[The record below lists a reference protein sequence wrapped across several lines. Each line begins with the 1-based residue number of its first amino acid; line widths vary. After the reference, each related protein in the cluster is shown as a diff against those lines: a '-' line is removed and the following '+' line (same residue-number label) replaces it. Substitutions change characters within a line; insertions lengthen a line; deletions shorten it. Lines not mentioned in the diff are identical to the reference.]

1 MHNSRRLN
9 LKMDSSILFMGGITN
24 AFSQTAIWEFKPT
37 KTEQQSKTTSKSTSK
52 DSINIQGTIINAIT
66 NKPLTYPMLVELQ
79 SENNLLT
86 QTKSSDTG
94 SFNTII
100 SNKENLDKITIIL
113 HYQNS
118 KNDTIQVPKEHVSFE
133 KLENVNE
140 YHLVVRTAV
149 NYQKIL
155 KKI

>member
-1 MHNSRRLN
+1 
-9 LKMDSSILFMGGITN
+9 
-24 AFSQTAIWEFKPT
+24 
-37 KTEQQSKTTSKSTSK
+37 
-52 DSINIQGTIINAIT
+52 
-66 NKPLTYPMLVELQ
+66 MLVELQ

-149 NYQKIL
+149 NSQKIL